1 MKEKIDWILRTLVIL
16 MFIDAFIIINKDV
29 HSKYDFYYVI
39 FSLILLILFCMCQ
52 FIGFIINTIKVFK
65 VTRSLK
71 WIMFKGLMLSFLR
84 NLIILF
90 VGTVILKY
98 IIKHDVNVIGT
109 LISSISITIGAT
121 ISEFIYK
128 AKTEKARIS

>member
-1 MKEKIDWILRTLVIL
+1 MKEKIDWILRTIVML
-16 MFIDAFIIINKDV
+16 MIIGAFIIIKKDV
-29 HSKYDFYYVI
+29 HSKYAIYYVI
-39 FSLILLILFCMCQ
+39 FSLVSLFLFFIYQIL
-52 FIGFIINTIKVFK
+52 GFIINAIKVFK

-71 WIMFKGLMLSFLR
+71 WIRFKDLILSFLR

-98 IIKHDVNVIGT
+98 TIKHDVNVIGT
-109 LISSISITIGAT
+109 LGTSIAITVGAT

-128 AKTEKARIS
+128 AKTEKAKIN